1 MKLYDAKRVAIVIE
15 APMQERLTDAM
26 EEAGVTGYS
35 VLPVLAGFGQS
46 GKWSADDRIG
56 KAGGLVQI
64 TCIVRPEAIDR
75 LIDHAF
81 PLVQRHIG
89 IITVTDCQVLRPER
103 F

>member
-1 MKLYDAKRVAIVIE
+1 MKLYDAKRVAIIIE

-26 EEAGVTGYS
+26 EQAGVTGYS
-35 VLPVLAGFGQS
+35 VLPVLAGS
-46 GKWSADDRIG
+46 GKSGQWSADDSIG
-56 KAGGLVQI
+56 RAGGLVQVI
-64 TCIVRPEAIDR
+64 CIVRPEAIDQ

-89 IITVTDCQVLRPER
+89 IITIADCQVLRPEL